1 MRHPTLARRRASPPA
16 GGQARNG
23 QGLAEFALVAPI
35 LFFLIMAIFQFA
47 FVLQAQI
54 GLTNAVREAARRG
67 AASPAT
73 DSTTLGSFISSQ
85 LTGSGL
91 LASNVQGFQTSRMA
105 GGSPNVTFCQ
115 YTLGSV
121 TADQVGV
128 AVTYAYPIF
137 FPLLS
142 FATDAVDGSNDGAWT
157 LTASAQMK
165 LETNVTDLTP
175 LTTCPS

>member
-1 MRHPTLARRRASPPA
+1 MTQRAPTA
-16 GGQARNG
+16 GGTPHEAG
-23 QGLAEFALVAPI
+23 QGLVEFALVAPI

-73 DSTTLGSFISSQ
+73 DSTSLGTFISSQ

-91 LASNVQGFQTSRMA
+91 LTSNVQGFQTSRMA
-105 GGSPNVTFCQ
+105 GGSPNVAFCQ
-115 YTLGSV
+115 YTVGSV
-121 TADQVGV
+121 TADQVTV
-128 AVTYAYPIF
+128 AVTYGYPIF
-137 FPLLS
+137 LPLLN

-157 LTASAQMK
+157 LTSSAQMK
-165 LETNVTDLTP
+165 LENNVTDLAP
-175 LTTCPS
+175 LATCPS